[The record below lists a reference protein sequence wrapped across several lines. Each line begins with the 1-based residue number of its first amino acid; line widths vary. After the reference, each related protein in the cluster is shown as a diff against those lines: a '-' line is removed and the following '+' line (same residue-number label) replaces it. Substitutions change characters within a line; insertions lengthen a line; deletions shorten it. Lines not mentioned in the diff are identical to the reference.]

1 MSTCSPVIRPLMNNT
16 TRRSALTTRSI
27 LQLILGFRFNPSI
40 TLATRGSRGAGFVK
54 HVCQARLLK
63 HDSRRNPIGFPS
75 LPGVCF
81 TEECQRWRFV
91 AMCDANSI
99 MVLNLAAC
107 HQIRERLNEQTFDGP
122 LQRAGAIS
130 EIDALGQQE
139 LPGAGR
145 HIYKEWLT
153 GGSSLDALLHEVE
166 LN

>member
-1 MSTCSPVIRPLMNNT
+1 MGLRRESCFKRRAWQTCLTNPAPRDLRVARVMEGLNRKPKMSCRIDRVVGAERLVVLFISGRITGEHVDML
-16 TRRSALTTRSI
+16 RSVLD
-27 LQLILGFRFNPSI
+27 Q
-40 TLATRGSRGAGFVK
+40 
-54 HVCQARLLK
+54 
-63 HDSRRNPIGFPS
+63 
-75 LPGVCF
+75 
-81 TEECQRWRFV
+81 EECQRWRFV